1 MRRLA
6 VVALTVGLALAL
18 TASAAA
24 KPEPPLDH
32 NGRWFVDS
40 SGRVV
45 ILHGLNMVYKVG
57 SYRPADSGFGTD
69 DARWLRRNG
78 FNTIRLGIIYKGL
91 EPAPPAAPGTPTYD
105 EGYLRSIARTE
116 AILAKQRIF
125 TLLDFHQD
133 LYNERFQGEGW
144 PDWQVLDDGE
154 PPEPQVGFPGNYI
167 VNQGLNRAFDNFWA
181 NATVAGRGLQDA
193 YAEAWQRVAAD
204 FEDRPYVMGY
214 DLLNEPWPGSAFT
227 SDACLNTSGCQ
238 TFDATT
244 LGPFFAKLYAAIR
257 AVDTET
263 LIFNEPLVTFD
274 FGADTQLPD
283 TGDPASGFSYHV
295 YCLPGSLGGPGSG
308 PTCEPLEDMAL
319 TNADKH
325 SEATGDVPFLTE
337 FGATDDLEAI
347 ERIVRLADDHMVS
360 WQEWHYC
367 DCADPTTSGP
377 GVQSLVVDPSKPPQG
392 DNVKRDK
399 LAVLARPYPRAV
411 AGTPQNYGFDPAT
424 KRFHLT
430 YATKTP
436 SGKALPRTELTEV
449 FLPRIQYPHGHY
461 EVHAKGASV
470 VSKRRSK
477 VLRLERDRGA
487 KAVSVTV
494 APSTRSQ

>member
-1 MRRLA
+1 MRRTLA
-6 VVALTVGLALAL
+6 TAFVLLATLVAT
-18 TASAAA
+18 AAA
-24 KPEPPLDH
+24 KPEPPLSHD
-32 NGRWFVDS
+32 GRWFVDQ

-57 SYRPADSGFGTD
+57 SYRPADSGFSAD

-91 EPAPPAAPGTPTYD
+91 EPNPPSASGAPAYSDA
-105 EGYLRSIARTE
+105 YLRSIAKTE
-116 AILAKQRIF
+116 AVLAKQRIF

-144 PDWQVLDDGE
+144 PDWQILDDGQ
-154 PPEPQVGFPGNYI
+154 PAEPQVGFPGNYI

-181 NATVAGRGLQDA
+181 DAQAAGRGLQEA
-193 YAEAWQRVAAD
+193 YAAAWERVATD
-204 FEDRPYVMGY
+204 FRDQPYVMGY
-214 DLLNEPWPGSAFT
+214 DLLNEPWPGSAFS
-227 SDACLNTSGCQ
+227 SDACLNTTGCQ
-238 TFDATT
+238 TFDSTT
-244 LGPFFAKLYAAIR
+244 LAPFYSKVFDAIR
-257 AVDTET
+257 SVDPST
-263 LIFNEPLVTFD
+263 LIFYEPLVTFD

-283 TGDPASGFSYHV
+283 TGDADSGISYHV

-308 PTCEPLEDMAL
+308 PSCEPLEDMAL
-319 TNADKH
+319 TNADNH
-325 SEATGDVPFLTE
+325 SAATGDVPFLTE

-347 ERIVRLADDHMVS
+347 GRIVRLADTHMVS

-377 GVQSLVVDPSKPPQG
+377 GVQSLVVDPTKPPRG
-392 DNVKRDK
+392 DNVKRSK

-430 YATKTP
+430 YSATTP
-436 SGKALPRTELTEV
+436 SGERLPRSALTEV

-461 EVHAKGASV
+461 EVHVQGAEI
-470 VSKRRSK
+470 VSDRRSK
-477 VLRLERDRGA
+477 VLRLERDKGT
-487 KAVSVTV
+487 KTV
-494 APSTRSQ
+494 NVVVLPAERQG